1 MIADH
6 DEMEKAVAAYV
17 LDACD
22 DDERAMVGAHI
33 EACPSCRELLR
44 RLTQAA
50 DALPLAVDEVRPPAR
65 LRERIL
71 AAAEASARGEEA
83 APARVI
89 QLRGLPGL
97 AAASRRR
104 RFSWAAAAV
113 AVLAV
118 AVVAG
123 LAFWNVTLQQQ
134 VPSHYALHGTGSMAG
149 VKADVAAYRSGV
161 DVVSLAGMPQATA
174 GSVYQVW
181 LIDAAGQALPGPVFT
196 PAADGTAHV
205 AVQRSPGDVRQIAVT
220 SEPGPAGARTP
231 SQKPELAGQIG

>member
-6 DEMEKAVAAYV
+6 EEIEKAVAAYV
-17 LDACD
+17 LDACE
-22 DDERAMVGAHI
+22 DDERAMVSAHV
-33 EACPSCRELLR
+33 EGCPSCRELLH

-83 APARVI
+83 PPARVI
-89 QLRGLPGL
+89 PLPGLSGL

-113 AVLAV
+113 AVLA
-118 AVVAG
+118 AGVVG
-123 LAFWNVTLQQQ
+123 LSVWNVTLQQQ
-134 VPSHYALHGTGSMAG
+134 APSHYALHGTGSMAG

-161 DVVSLAGMPQATA
+161 DVVSLVGLPQAS
-174 GSVYQVW
+174 GGVYQVW
-181 LIDAAGQALPGPVFT
+181 LIDAAGRTVPGPVFT

-205 AVQRSPGDVRQIAVT
+205 AVQRSPGDVREIAVT
-220 SEPGPAGARTP
+220 RETGPAGAQTP

>member
-6 DEMEKAVAAYV
+6 EEIEKAVAAYV

-22 DDERAMVGAHI
+22 EDERAMVSAHV
-33 EACPSCRELLR
+33 EGCPSCRELLL

-50 DALPLAVDEVRPPAR
+50 DALPLAVDVVRPPAR

-71 AAAEASARGEEA
+71 AAAEASARGEA
-83 APARVI
+83 APARAI
-89 QLRGLPGL
+89 PLRGLSGL

-104 RFSWAAAAV
+104 RFSWAVAAAAV
-113 AVLAV
+113 LVV
-118 AVVAG
+118 AAVAG
-123 LAFWNVTLQQQ
+123 LTFWNVMLQQQ

-161 DVVSLAGMPQATA
+161 DVVSLAGMPQASA

-181 LIDAAGQALPGPVFT
+181 LIDAAGRALPGPVFR
-196 PAADGTAHV
+196 PAVDGTAHV
-205 AVQRSPGDVRQIAVT
+205 AVQRSPGDVREIAVT
-220 SEPGPAGARTP
+220 REPGPAGAQTP
-231 SQKPELAGQIG
+231 TQKPELAGQVG